1 MQVGW
6 QDARVARGLA
16 LQFADLA
23 RTEAAGSRVI
33 GWKVGF
39 GAPAALEKFAL
50 AAPVVGHLL
59 DRAPLASPARVAVAN
74 WVRPVIEPEVA
85 VTMGRDLAPGAD
97 REQAIAAIATV
108 GPALELADL
117 AFPPEDVE
125 RIVAANIYQRQVVL
139 GPQRPVRMAGFPD
152 ALRAQVWHDGQ
163 ALAVPEPL
171 HALTGDPI
179 DVLRHVAAV
188 LAAAGRGLRA
198 GEIVI
203 TGSVVPPVFGGAGTR
218 VRFALDPIGEVEVA
232 LG

>member
-6 QDARVARGLA
+6 QDARIARGLA
-16 LQFADLA
+16 VQFADLA

-39 GAPAALEKFAL
+39 GAPAALEKFSL

-59 DRAPLASPARVAVAN
+59 DRAPLASQARVAVAD

-85 VTMGRDLAPGAD
+85 VTMGRDLPAGAD
-97 REQAIAAIATV
+97 RAQALAAIATL
-108 GPALELADL
+108 GPVLELADL
-117 AFPPEDVE
+117 AFPPEDIE
-125 RIVAANIYQRQVVL
+125 RIVATNIYQRHLVL
-139 GPQRPVRMAGFPD
+139 GPQRAAEAGFPD
-152 ALRAQVWHDGQ
+152 ALRARVWHDEQ

-179 DVLRHVAAV
+179 DVVRHVAAV

-203 TGSVVPPVFGGAGTR
+203 TGSVVSPVFGGAGTR